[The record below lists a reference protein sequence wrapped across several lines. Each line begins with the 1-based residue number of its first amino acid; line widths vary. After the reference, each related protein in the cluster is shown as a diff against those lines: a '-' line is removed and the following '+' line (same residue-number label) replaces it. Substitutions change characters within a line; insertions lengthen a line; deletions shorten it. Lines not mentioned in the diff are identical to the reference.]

1 MRRGRKP
8 SVAGLVE
15 RLDGAE
21 ETKRRLAL
29 ILETLTGQRS
39 VAEVGHQ
46 LGLSARR
53 LYELRLQVMQDALD
67 GLQPRP
73 PGRPGQ
79 RADESSDPRAEEL
92 QRLRVELKAAQVR
105 EEIAL
110 ALPHL
115 LRRRRPARATPRKRP
130 RRR

>member
-1 MRRGRKP
+1 MGRGRKP

-53 LYELRLQVMQDALD
+53 LYELWERRRQI
-67 GLQPRP
+67 
-73 PGRPGQ
+73 
-79 RADESSDPRAEEL
+79 EAEERAAFAAAVEEFHKEERRERGHAADS
-92 QRLRVELKAAQVR
+92 RLSGADQAAIDRVAEASRITK
-105 EEIAL
+105 
-110 ALPHL
+110 
-115 LRRRRPARATPRKRP
+115 TPGKTVSPGAIR
-130 RRR
+130 

>member
-8 SVAGLVE
+8 SVVGLVE

-53 LYELRLQVMQDALD
+53 LYELRFQALQDALD

-79 RADESSDPRAEEL
+79 RAGDESSDSHEEEL
-92 QRLRVELKAAQVR
+92 QRLRVELKAAQV
-105 EEIAL
+105 
-110 ALPHL
+110 
-115 LRRRRPARATPRKRP
+115 
-130 RRR
+130 